1 MIKIHHCRSCGQG
14 FCDECSSKKKPVPE
28 RGWGAEPVRV
38 CDNCFLKDSKGQFS
52 SASFLLQSVLRFC
65 DRIVKFYISFV
76 EMADWSMKGV
86 RQNFVD

>member
-38 CDNCFLKDSKGQFS
+38 CDNCFLKDSKGQVFFHICF
-52 SASFLLQSVLRFC
+52 A
-65 DRIVKFYISFV
+65 IVCSSFV
-76 EMADWSMKGV
+76 TVS
-86 RQNFVD
+86 